1 MDDKRHH
8 SKYLSEQDVIHKC
21 LMTYMDVLSN
31 MPFSWYVDRVHES
44 VGRKMGVK
52 VSRNLVQI
60 TLAHFLEG
68 KIDFCPHCYK

>member
-1 MDDKRHH
+1 MEDKRHH

-44 VGRKMGVK
+44 VGRKMGVR
-52 VSRNLVQI
+52 VDRESIGL
-60 TLAHFLEG
+60 
-68 KIDFCPHCYK
+68 

>member
-1 MDDKRHH
+1 MEDKRHH

-21 LMTYMDVLSN
+21 LITYMDVLSN

-44 VGRKMGVK
+44 VGRKMGVR
-52 VSRNLVQI
+52 VGRELVQT
-60 TLAHFLEG
+60 TLAHFLRG

>member
-1 MDDKRHH
+1 MEDKRHH

-44 VGRKMGVK
+44 VGRKMGVR
-52 VSRNLVQI
+52 VGRELVQT
-60 TLAHFLEG
+60 TLAHFLRG